1 MVDLHGRRKAN
12 DFVSLGG
19 IVSLN
24 TVGPRY
30 TVVSEY
36 LPVG

>member
-1 MVDLHGRRKAN
+1 MVDRHNRRKAN
-12 DFVSLGG
+12 DFVSLEGT
-19 IVSLN
+19 VSLD

-30 TVVSEY
+30 AVVSEY